1 MVSDPRPTTQGSTA
15 PRGAS
20 RTSSAETT
28 TIEEALEQFLLQ
40 LDANGRAEHTRLQY
54 RRHVLC
60 LARWM
65 AASGE
70 GARLAAL
77 TSQVVARFMVSG
89 AARNRPDGRPKKA
102 TAVNALRSSI
112 RCFCGYLHDAGLVP
126 ANPAALL
133 RRAICSPPTPRA
145 LSEDEVE
152 RLLAVLAEGTDAKAW
167 RDRVLFTLML
177 RTGIR
182 IGSALGLDVE
192 DVDLERG
199 ELILRRAKGNRVE
212 RVFMPESFIPLLVEY
227 LATVRS
233 GALFRNGAG
242 ERMSARH
249 AARRLAGYFAKTGL
263 RRVAGTHVLRHT
275 FAVRLYQLTRDVF
288 LVREALLH
296 RSIMSTMAYAQRDEG
311 RLRRA
316 LLGRSTPLD
325 PTRNG
330 HCLWGDGPG
339 V

>member
-1 MVSDPRPTTQGSTA
+1 MGTMVSDPRPTTQGSTA

-112 RCFCGYLHDAGLVP
+112 RCFCGYLHDAGLVS

-145 LSEDEVE
+145 LTEDEVE
-152 RLLAVLAEGTDAKAW
+152 RLLAVLAEGTDAKAR

-192 DVDLERG
+192 DVDLVRG
-199 ELILRRAKGNRVE
+199 ELLLRRAKGSRVE
-212 RVFMPESFIPLLVEY
+212 RVFLPEGVVPQVSELIREVGFGP
-227 LATVRS
+227 
-233 GALFRNGAG
+233 LFRNGG
-242 ERMSARH
+242 GLRLTSRH
-249 AARRLAGYFAKTGL
+249 ACRLLRQHFAAAGIQ
-263 RRVAGTHVLRHT
+263 RVHGTHVLRHT
-275 FAVRLYQLTRDVF
+275 FGTALYRRTGDIL
-288 LVREALLH
+288 LVREALRH
-296 RSIMSTMAYAQRDEG
+296 RSIASTLVYSRADDE
-311 RLRRA
+311 RLRTA
-316 LLGRSTPLD
+316 VGA
-325 PTRNG
+325 TRR
-330 HCLWGDGPG
+330 LP
-339 V
+339 